1 MKKTLESLWNDYF
14 ADECAAI
21 ESEEERELTKKA
33 IETHE
38 KAAELLTKEQN
49 EAVESYA
56 DALCDISSSFS
67 KKAFFK
73 GCEFALSLFLELGIC
88 GK

>member
-1 MKKTLESLWNDYF
+1 MKKIPESLWNDYF

-33 IETHE
+33 IEMHE
-38 KAAELLTKEQN
+38 KLSELLTKEQN
-49 EAVESYA
+49 EAVERYA

-73 GCEFALSLFLELGIC
+73 GCEFMLSLVLELGIY